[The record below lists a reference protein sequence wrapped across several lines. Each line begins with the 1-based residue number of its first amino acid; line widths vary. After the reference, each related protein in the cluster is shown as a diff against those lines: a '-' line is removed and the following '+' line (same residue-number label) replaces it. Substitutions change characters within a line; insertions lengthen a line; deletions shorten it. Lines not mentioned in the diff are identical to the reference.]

1 MKTATV
7 RDLRNEFGRL
17 SKWLEKGETVQI
29 VKRGKPFARVVPEPM
44 AKTFVGAC
52 RSSVPL
58 PDDLDDPVNVEWEAQ
73 R

>member
-1 MKTATV
+1 MKRATV
-7 RDLRNEFGRL
+7 RDLRNEFSRL

-29 VKRGKPFARVVPEPM
+29 VKRGKPFARVVPEPI

-58 PDDLDDPVNVEWEAQ
+58 PDDLDEPVNVAWDAQ
-73 R
+73 T